1 LTDSHIYLPKSI
13 FYIKLEPNSAG
24 SEQPL
29 LAKSRKNREK
39 GREKSPFGK
48 IPQITKYFFL
58 LQILADIKQK
68 IVI

>member
-1 LTDSHIYLPKSI
+1 VLAV
-13 FYIKLEPNSAG
+13 NSRCWRNPG
-24 SEQPL
+24 
-29 LAKSRKNREK
+29 KNREK

-48 IPQITKYFFL
+48 MPQITKYYFL